1 MRVDGGSVGI
11 EEGRGQSINFRL
23 LKFSPGCVQLHSF
36 KFDTLPYS
44 VWRGRGLL
52 GCVGDNI
59 YCRTFRLCMRP
70 DSDSTKLLDHPKTKT
85 LERRGHKTNQRIT
98 AKYEYFQGSF

>member
-1 MRVDGGSVGI
+1 VRGTRKGI

-44 VWRGRGLL
+44 VWRGRGVL
-52 GCVGDNI
+52 GCVGDHRV
-59 YCRTFRLCMRP
+59 YCRTFTLYMGP
-70 DSDSTKLLDHPKTKT
+70 DSDSTKLLDHPMKKTKT
-85 LERRGHKTNQRIT
+85 LERMGHQTN
-98 AKYEYFQGSF
+98 KH